1 VAKKELSTNPLLTA
15 LNILAN
21 KLTDKEYRAVTSSMF
36 RLYMGDKLGYRD
48 SFDPQFMADVTAD
61 VTAVWQFRKEK
72 KTEKK
77 AKLYKLKVVKGG
89 KDKSES
95 L

>member
-1 VAKKELSTNPLLTA
+1 VAKKEPSTNPLLTA

-48 SFDPQFMADVTAD
+48 SFDPQFMADVTA
-61 VTAVWQFRKEK
+61 VWQFRKEK

-77 AKLYKLKVVKGG
+77 AKLYKLKVFKGG

>member
-1 VAKKELSTNPLLTA
+1 VAKKEPYINPLITS

-21 KLTDKEYRAVTSSMF
+21 KLTEKEYKNVTNSLF

-48 SFDPQFMADVTAD
+48 TFDPQFMADVS
-61 VTAVWQFRKEK
+61 AVWQFRKQK
-72 KTEKK
+72 KVEKK
-77 AKLYKLKVVKGG
+77 AKLYKLKVLKGG
-89 KDKSES
+89 KGADKS